1 MNPEPSAPLAD
12 LRVLAI
18 EQYGAGPWGTMQL
31 ADLGADVIKIEDPA
45 SGGDVGRYVPPFQD
59 GTDSLFFESFNR
71 GKRSILL
78 DLRTDAG
85 RAAFHEL
92 VANADVVF
100 SNLRGDAPAR
110 LGLRFADLREWNPR
124 IVCCS
129 LSAFGNDGPRAA
141 EGGYDF
147 TIQGVAGWQ
156 SLTGEPDH
164 PPMRSG
170 LSLVD
175 LSAGYVAA
183 IAIMAGVWRA
193 RRVGTGG
200 DIDLSLFETALA
212 QLAYFGTWVASRD
225 YVPERRPRSAH
236 QSLVPFGNFP
246 TADGWIVIACP
257 KESLWRAFCEA
268 VERPEWIDDGRFA
281 RFVDRA
287 QNREVLTRLVDE
299 CLAEHGTRYWLD
311 QLTGAGVPCGPINDV
326 AAALADPQ
334 AAAREAV
341 SELAHPRLGR
351 VRQVRTPFRMD
362 GVETDVSA
370 APGLGD
376 DTLDVLRSADESE

>member
-1 MNPEPSAPLAD
+1 M
-12 LRVLAI
+12 
-18 EQYGAGPWGTMQL
+18 
-31 ADLGADVIKIEDPA
+31 
-45 SGGDVGRYVPPFQD
+45 
-59 GTDSLFFESFNR
+59 
-71 GKRSILL
+71 
-78 DLRTDAG
+78 
-85 RAAFHEL
+85 
-92 VANADVVF
+92 
-100 SNLRGDAPAR
+100 
-110 LGLRFADLREWNPR
+110 GLRYADLREWNPR

-183 IAIMAGVWRA
+183 IAIMAGVSASPPGRNRRRHRPFA
-193 RRVGTGG
+193 VRDRVGATRLLRHMGG
-200 DIDLSLFETALA
+200 EPRLRSRAPAAIRAS
-212 QLAYFGTWVASRD
+212 VAGPVR
-225 YVPERRPRSAH
+225 E
-236 QSLVPFGNFP
+236 FP

-268 VERPEWIDDGRFA
+268 VGRPEWIDDGRFA
-281 RFVDRA
+281 RFVDRS

-299 CLAEHGTRYWLD
+299 CLAEHGTQYWLD

-334 AAAREAV
+334 AAARGAV
-341 SELAHPRLGR
+341 AERRTR
-351 VRQVRTPFRMD
+351 VSD
-362 GVETDVSA
+362 GCA
-370 APGLGD
+370 
-376 DTLDVLRSADESE
+376 R